1 MNEMHVTYV
10 YETYKT
16 MVFSLTYAY
25 LQNVTDSEDAVLET
39 FVRLMKSAKEFPTL
53 EDERRYLTRIAINV
67 AKDMLRKKKTVP
79 LNELVVADEEE
90 KESDN
95 ELLWAEISKL
105 PSKLKEVIILNYIND
120 LTYAEIS
127 KTLKI
132 SEAAVRKRHER
143 AIKIIKERLGSN
155 E

>member
-1 MNEMHVTYV
+1 MNESHVTYV

-25 LQNVTDSEDAVLET
+25 LQSVTDSEDATLET
-39 FVRLMKSAKEFPTL
+39 FVRLMKSGKEFPTL
-53 EDERRYLTRIAINV
+53 EDERRYITRIAINV
-67 AKDMLRKKKTVP
+67 AKDMLRKKKAVP
-79 LNELVVADEEE
+79 LNDHIVADEEE
-90 KESDN
+90 KSEDN
-95 ELLWAEISKL
+95 EELWVEINKL
-105 PSKLKEVIILNYIND
+105 PDKLKEVIILNYIND
-120 LTYAEIS
+120 LSYFEIS

-143 AIKIIKERLGSN
+143 AISKLKERLGQD